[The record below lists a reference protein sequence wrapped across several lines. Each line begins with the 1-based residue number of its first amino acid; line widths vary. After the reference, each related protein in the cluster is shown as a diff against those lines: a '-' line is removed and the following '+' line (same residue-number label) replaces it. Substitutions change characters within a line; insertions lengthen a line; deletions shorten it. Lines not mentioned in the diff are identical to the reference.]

1 LQAAAQTLNTELSRY
16 KNLAEPALCGA
27 AADKLGSRWRREEVA
42 EGDRLSS
49 ARAACSSGR
58 ALGGQRGAGSLTLEE
73 MFCAVDSVPAAL
85 LELGK
90 AGGAEDAA
98 PPAIASIIR
107 FCSAA
112 CGVDAAGITATEKER
127 RQLKAYSMVCSA
139 LSTIVSA
146 EGEDA
151 SFTTPLGYMLQ
162 WHMDNASGGSEFACS
177 LLEFFGPGVPSF
189 GALRAFAARAIAQL
203 RSRGR
208 ALIDRDTS
216 VIFIVDQFGKYK
228 VKTARAGLEQDESMK
243 AAVQNGIK
251 TLVAALTVREARA
264 DGQIVNGHLYE
275 RDSINCPM
283 NYPLWSKVAEDKP
296 NFVQELTTLS
306 PTARRVDGEA
316 ASEVEIRDLIVVGQ
330 LRDTFTDI
338 CIGVFGQDVLKGKE
352 QAGSAVG
359 LTAGHVVDWGNEQA
373 RGATASC
380 RFHGMH
386 APLCIRWNPL

>member
-1 LQAAAQTLNTELSRY
+1 
-16 KNLAEPALCGA
+16 
-27 AADKLGSRWRREEVA
+27 
-42 EGDRLSS
+42 
-49 ARAACSSGR
+49 
-58 ALGGQRGAGSLTLEE
+58 
-73 MFCAVDSVPAAL
+73 
-85 LELGK
+85 
-90 AGGAEDAA
+90 
-98 PPAIASIIR
+98 
-107 FCSAA
+107 
-112 CGVDAAGITATEKER
+112 VDAAGITATEKER